1 MMHFNKL
8 FMHQRMRCVCIASV
22 SACLSAVTA
31 FALVPS
37 PILRAASPLRVTVAP
52 APIVSMGG
60 ERGPPQPGEGWAA
73 PKEPVDYT
81 KWVVAGSAA
90 AVVLYRHDLAAV
102 LCVSGAVGNA
112 LLSKVLKR
120 LLNEARPEGARLADP
135 GMPSSHAQS
144 LFFFASYLGCAA
156 ADAPVAALRM
166 GAVGLLPLAGF
177 LAWQRVCAG
186 LHTPAQVLVG
196 GIIGCATGAW
206 WCVWAQPTLEAA
218 MGGASSAPLSSSLLA
233 LFLVGALVV
242 GSAERMLGAK
252 LKRGR
257 G

>member
-1 MMHFNKL
+1 
-8 FMHQRMRCVCIASV
+8 MRGANLLAVALLPAAS
-22 SACLSAVTA
+22 A
-31 FALVPS
+31 FALAPARPVLHVAP
-37 PILRAASPLRVTVAP
+37 PLRVAP
-52 APIVSMGG
+52 APVLSMGG
-60 ERGPPQPGEGWAA
+60 DRGPPQPGEGWAV
-73 PKEPVDYT
+73 PQEPVDYT

-90 AVVLYRHDLAAV
+90 AVVLYRHDLASV

-120 LLNEARPEGARLADP
+120 LLNEARPTGARLADP
-135 GMPSSHAQS
+135 GMPSSHSQS
-144 LFFFASYLGCAA
+144 LFFFASYLSCAA
-156 ADAPVAALRM
+156 NDAATPALSM
-166 GAVGLLPLAGF
+166 GAVGLLPLGGF
-177 LAWQRVCAG
+177 LAWQRVRAG

-196 GIIGCATGAW
+196 GTIGCATGAG
-206 WCVWAQPTLEAA
+206 WCLWAQPTLEAA
-218 MGGASSAPLSSSLLA
+218 MGGAGSAPLSSSLLA